1 EMKLP
6 DRRYLAWAAGLAV
19 TAALPIFAGF
29 TKLGWEC
36 SEILGLAGALACLAL
51 CGSPVRPRESTP
63 PTLLSLSRHEMLGWI
78 ALGAAALHVLAAVL
92 SDHMT
97 LEYLKT
103 PSPLYQLTGIAA
115 VVVLL
120 V

>member
-1 EMKLP
+1 MKKL
-6 DRRYLAWAAGLAV
+6 DWRYLSWAIGLAAC
-19 TAALPIFAGF
+19 AALPLFAGF
-29 TKLGWEC
+29 TKLSWELA
-36 SEILGLAGALACLAL
+36 EILGLAGALACLAL

-63 PTLLSLSRHEMLGWI
+63 PVLLSLGRHEMLGWI